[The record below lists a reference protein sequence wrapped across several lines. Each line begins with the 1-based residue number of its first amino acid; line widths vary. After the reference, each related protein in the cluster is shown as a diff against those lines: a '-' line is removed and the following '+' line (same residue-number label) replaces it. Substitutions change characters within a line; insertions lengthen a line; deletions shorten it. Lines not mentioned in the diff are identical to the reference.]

1 MILTRYDSR
10 LLVVLQ
16 PDHGVQTGLI
26 AAAWGNAEVP
36 PPREHRRAG
45 RLAATHHDDGWAVWE
60 RRPDLDPE
68 TGVPIQFHQLKP
80 PAHLT
85 AYRAGIE
92 RAAQTDPWTGLLVSM
107 HGAGLYNDRY
117 GSFRLVE
124 QNFTADERTLVDEFL
139 ADMASLQRQLYEQ
152 AVGHAPS
159 RPPHELPEV
168 RDEYLLL
175 QIWDRLSLQ
184 YAYRHA
190 TDGVLAPLPGIGEAG
205 LTCSSRGRFT
215 LALEPYPFAED
226 RVELPVRASMIAD
239 REYADP
245 EDFLAALAAAGQTI
259 VDCVAVRR

>member
-1 MILTRYDSR
+1 MILTRYDGR

-26 AAAWGNAEVP
+26 ADAWGNSEVP
-36 PPREHRRAG
+36 APREHRRAG

-60 RRPDLDPE
+60 RRPDIDPD
-68 TGVPIQFHQLKP
+68 TGAPVQFHQLKP

-92 RAAQTDPWTGLLVSM
+92 RAAQTDPWAGLLVSM
-107 HGAGLYNDRY
+107 HGVGLYNDRY

-124 QNFTADERTLVDEFL
+124 QHFTDHERALVEEFFT
-139 ADMASLQRQLYEQ
+139 DMAALQRQLYEQ

-168 RDEYLLL
+168 REEYLLL

-184 YAYRHA
+184 YAFRHA
-190 TDGVLAPLPGIGEAG
+190 ADGELAPVPGADGAT
-205 LTCSSRGRFT
+205 LTCLSRGRFQ
-215 LALEPYPFAED
+215 LALDPYPFAQD
-226 RVELPVRASMIAD
+226 RVELPVTASVVED
-239 REYADP
+239 RVYADP
-245 EDFLAALAAAGQTI
+245 EDFLAALAAAGQT
-259 VDCVAVRR
+259 VVECVAVRR